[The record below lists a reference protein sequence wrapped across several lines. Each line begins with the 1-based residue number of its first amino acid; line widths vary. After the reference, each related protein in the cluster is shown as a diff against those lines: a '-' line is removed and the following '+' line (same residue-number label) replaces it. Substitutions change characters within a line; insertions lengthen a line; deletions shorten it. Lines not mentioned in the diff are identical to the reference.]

1 MAKNKVESWMSKF
14 RTWGEGKTYFGFKQG
29 NSRTDGLPWPR
40 FFHVRARACGSVNSC
55 DPARWPSTKL
65 DRARTGPA
73 NGGNLC
79 ASAGYRQ
86 IKAERMQALWRRT
99 GIRHQSQEQGRSD
112 RSGETNGT
120 AMRASG
126 ARALQWRVGEC
137 LANAM
142 GLCVCVC
149 VCVCVSMYLALE
161 MGGKEAAAGG
171 IYSGDAAG
179 RNRERT
185 EGRRCGRRGR
195 GASPGLWRR
204 QALCPRP
211 CSCRVA
217 DADVADSMGRRLLAA
232 PLWPKMPRH
241 PWPLLLTPVS
251 FFLSPISFPIDRS
264 RWLDFGT
271 GWISTQRNFPI
282 KYFWKLPQTACKLQ

>member
-1 MAKNKVESWMSKF
+1 MAKKNEVESWMSKF
-14 RTWGEGKTYFGFKQG
+14 RTWGGEAKTYFGFKQG

-40 FFHVRARACGSVNSC
+40 FFHVRARACGSSTPAILLDDHQQNSIAHAQDRQTEAIC
-55 DPARWPSTKL
+55 VLQLGTVKSKQRECKPYGDGRAYGTKARSRGGAIDPARRT
-65 DRARTGPA
+65 ARRWGLRELVRYNGAWA
-73 NGGNLC
+73 NVW
-79 ASAGYRQ
+79 
-86 IKAERMQALWRRT
+86 RMQWA
-99 GIRHQSQEQGRSD
+99 
-112 RSGETNGT
+112 
-120 AMRASG
+120 
-126 ARALQWRVGEC
+126 
-137 LANAM
+137 
-142 GLCVCVC
+142 C
-149 VCVCVSMYLALE
+149 VCVCVSVCAWRWRWE
-161 MGGKEAAAGG
+161 GRRRRQEVFIAATRQGE
-171 IYSGDAAG
+171 
-179 RNRERT
+179 RERERERT

-271 GWISTQRNFPI
+271 G
-282 KYFWKLPQTACKLQ
+282 

>member
-1 MAKNKVESWMSKF
+1 
-14 RTWGEGKTYFGFKQG
+14 
-29 NSRTDGLPWPR
+29 
-40 FFHVRARACGSVNSC
+40 
-55 DPARWPSTKL
+55 
-65 DRARTGPA
+65 
-73 NGGNLC
+73 LC

-232 PLWPKMPRH
+232 PPVAKNASP
-241 PWPLLLTPVS
+241 PLASAPDSCFFFPFPHLLP
-251 FFLSPISFPIDRS
+251 D
-264 RWLDFGT
+264 
-271 GWISTQRNFPI
+271 
-282 KYFWKLPQTACKLQ
+282 